1 MSEENNKDKAPNK
14 KIIQKLKD
22 VEKYTIDE
30 LTELVG
36 LSAEPNFYTT
46 YDIGDHFDILK
57 SKYPKLA
64 RSGGFLE
71 KAEQRIID
79 DIDMNPN
86 PEPPTN
92 NEPPEMNEWYT
103 NQYLKQDNFLQN
115 ARITDRQNKVK
126 VFDDENGGSHETM
139 KREQI
144 GVLNSHPLPIAQDS
158 LNPTLKNVSQRM
170 LVIDSQYRQNINA
183 TTSSTDFTLDL
194 SDILTNTLS
203 LKLYSFQIPYSWYT
217 IDSTMGTSCFWIV
230 YDGTTYPISIQDGN
244 YTAQLLV
251 TAIQYQLDKTLNNV
265 IAPFTGNNFDI
276 SYNPINGKSCFLFA
290 TQVPTLSVEVVF
302 YDSEVYSSCGATSA
316 NTMKLNNN
324 LGWFLGFRPLD
335 DKNLP
340 LHFSILVNSSS
351 NYNIPT
357 NPTPYNLDNAYFSD
371 GPIDVYGTK
380 YLTLVLDDYNQN
392 HLNNGLVNITDTDT
406 TLSLPDYFNTDIP
419 NVCAPDPQL
428 NNSFVPFYTQ
438 STPRTLTQA
447 QIYSIN
453 QILENRRT
461 TYKSRIT
468 GPTTTDVLAIIPIK
482 KQGLGTGD
490 MMVDLGSSL
499 AFNTRTYFGPVNI
512 SRLRVCLQDDMGRI
526 LNLHGANWSVA
537 IIVESLYQY

>member
-14 KIIQKLKD
+14 EIIQKLKD
-22 VEKYTIDE
+22 VENYTIDE

-92 NEPPEMNEWYT
+92 NEPPEMNDWYT

-126 VFDDENGGSHETM
+126 VFNDENGGSHETM

-203 LKLYSFQIPYSWYT
+203 LKLYSFQIPYAWYT
-217 IDSTMGTSCFWIV
+217 IDSSMGTSCFWIV

-302 YDSEVYSSCGATSA
+302 YDSEFYSSCGATCG

-447 QIYSIN
+447 QVYSIN

-512 SRLRVCLQDDMGRI
+512 SRLRVCLQDDMGRT
-526 LNLHGANWSVA
+526 LNLHGVNWSVA

>member
-14 KIIQKLKD
+14 EIIQKLKD
-22 VEKYTIDE
+22 VENYTIDE

-92 NEPPEMNEWYT
+92 NEPPEMNDWYT

-126 VFDDENGGSHETM
+126 VFNDENGGSHETM

-194 SDILTNTLS
+194 SDILTNTLT
-203 LKLYSFQIPYSWYT
+203 LKLYSFQIPYAWYT
-217 IDSTMGTSCFWIV
+217 IDSSMGTSCFWIV

-302 YDSEVYSSCGATSA
+302 YDSEFYSSCGATCG

-357 NPTPYNLDNAYFSD
+357 NPTPYNLDNAFFSD

-447 QIYSIN
+447 QVYSIN

-512 SRLRVCLQDDMGRI
+512 SRLRVCLQDDMGRT

>member
-14 KIIQKLKD
+14 EIIQKLKD
-22 VEKYTIDE
+22 VENYTIDE

-92 NEPPEMNEWYT
+92 NEPPEMNDWYT

-126 VFDDENGGSHETM
+126 VFNDENGGSHETM

-203 LKLYSFQIPYSWYT
+203 LKLYSFQIPYAWYT
-217 IDSTMGTSCFWIV
+217 IDSSMGTSCFWIV

-302 YDSEVYSSCGATSA
+302 YDSEFYSSCGATCG

-351 NYNIPT
+351 N
-357 NPTPYNLDNAYFSD
+357 YNLDNAYFSD

-447 QIYSIN
+447 QVYSIN

-512 SRLRVCLQDDMGRI
+512 SRLRVCLQDDMGRT